1 MNPNGLNPF
10 RVMQAAAASSVVWL
24 LGWGWYIS
32 VYLGWGDLLYLL
44 PHELGAFLA
53 GIFAPLAFVWLAVAY
68 LTRTDELRETTQA
81 LRHELSLL
89 TYPPDEAEEK
99 VNAITEALHRQAQE
113 LANVSERAAT
123 QTQAMRDGLQ
133 R

>member
-1 MNPNGLNPF
+1 MPTLF
-10 RVMQAAAASSVVWL
+10 TSESVSEGHPDKVADQISDAL
-24 LGWGWYIS
+24 L
-32 VYLGWGDLLYLL
+32 D
-44 PHELGAFLA
+44 AFLA
-53 GIFAPLAFVWLAVAY
+53 GIFAPLAFVWLTVAY
-68 LTRTDELRETTQA
+68 FTRTDELRETTQA